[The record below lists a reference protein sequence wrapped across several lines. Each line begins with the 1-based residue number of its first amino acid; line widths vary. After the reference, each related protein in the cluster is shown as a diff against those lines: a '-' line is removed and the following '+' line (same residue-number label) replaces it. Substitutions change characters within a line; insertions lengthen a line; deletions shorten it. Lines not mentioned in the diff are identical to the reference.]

1 MSGMEKRGQNGG
13 REQGD
18 VESVELTD
26 SREFLESDWKKDLP
40 SIMLLLVL
48 YTLQG
53 IPMGLSGS
61 IPFLLLEKVSYSE
74 QAIFSL
80 VSIPFSMKLLWA
92 PLVRINRFYA
102 LPRRLLG

>member
-1 MSGMEKRGQNGG
+1 MEERGHIRG
-13 REQGD
+13 RKLGD
-18 VESVELTD
+18 LESDELTD
-26 SREFLESDWKKDLP
+26 SRGVLESDWKQDLP
-40 SIMLLLVL
+40 SIVLLLVL

-92 PLVRINRFYA
+92 PLVR
-102 LPRRLLG
+102 